1 MVTGGEV
8 TIIIEVALETGPGHP
23 MGEIAEV
30 DLEEIDDQ
38 GLIVT
43 GQDPHLEVITEVG
56 SEETGGQVQEDL
68 EGTGGQVQEDLVVI
82 EDQVQVDLE
91 GTEDLAQV
99 GSVGTEDQ
107 VQVDLEVTEDQV
119 LEDLEGTEDQVQED
133 LEVTEDQVQEDLE
146 GTEDQVQVDSVIVNL
161 EDHSLTEMTS
171 EQMIE
176 DQDHMLI
183 KMTLIIQVKIN
194 NSVIFKHLC
203 RIYLPYN

>member
-119 LEDLEGTEDQVQED
+119 LEDLEGTEDQVQ
-133 LEVTEDQVQEDLE
+133 
-146 GTEDQVQVDSVIVNL
+146 VDSVIVNL

>member
-56 SEETGGQVQEDL
+56 SEE
-68 EGTGGQVQEDLVVI
+68 TGGQVQEDLVVI